1 MAFCLAQ
8 KNSGL
13 MCQTKQIEPEQKD
26 KDIFLY
32 NHRWS
37 DRHVL

>member
-13 MCQTKQIEPEQKD
+13 MCQTKQIEPEHIRNYKKASSQID
-26 KDIFLY
+26 
-32 NHRWS
+32 
-37 DRHVL
+37 

>member
-13 MCQTKQIEPEQKD
+13 MCQTKQIEPKQIKTYLCIIID
-26 KDIFLY
+26 DQI
-32 NHRWS
+32 
-37 DRHVL
+37 RHV